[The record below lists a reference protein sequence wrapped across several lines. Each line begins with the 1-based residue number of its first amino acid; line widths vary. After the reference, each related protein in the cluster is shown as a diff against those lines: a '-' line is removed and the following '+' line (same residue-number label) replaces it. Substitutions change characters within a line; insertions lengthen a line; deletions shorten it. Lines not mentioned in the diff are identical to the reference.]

1 MNVRERAVYYLNLKP
16 CTKQQLIKYLEKKEY
31 DHNEINE
38 VVTEL
43 EEYNFINDENF
54 CRLYFERGFEKGH
67 GVNRIKREL
76 SQKGVSSHIIEE
88 VYNELEDI
96 PDPLEIALEIGRGI
110 VSRIDLDELD
120 YDEKRKLQAKIGRR
134 IISRGFSSDI
144 AYKVMAILVK

>member
-31 DHNEINE
+31 DHNEIIE

-76 SQKGVSSHIIEE
+76 SKKGVDSHIIED
-88 VYNELEDI
+88 VYNEFEDI
-96 PDPLEIALEIGRGI
+96 PDPLESALEIGRSI

-120 YDEKRKLQAKIGRR
+120 HDEKRKLQAKIGRR

-144 AYKVMAILVK
+144 AYKVMGILVK